1 MAEMDVFFVAC
12 PYSCGADSVNSN
24 NRTEPVGVV
33 NVRKSIDLGFS
44 EVDVEDKM
52 RLRV

>member
-1 MAEMDVFFVAC
+1 MFFLLHVLG
-12 PYSCGADSVNSN
+12 CGADSVNAN

-52 RLRV
+52 RLEV